1 MLKSREYMSQKDPN
15 GILNPC
21 IDCQEFFYWWPMNG
35 TTGDEGM
42 FWLAIFVYISSKVTL
57 TK

>member
-15 GILNPC
+15 E
-21 IDCQEFFYWWPMNG
+21 EFFYWWPMNG
-35 TTGDEGM
+35 TTGDGGM
-42 FWLAIFVYISSKVTL
+42 FWIAIFVYISSKVTL